1 MFEEFKWLPDQAST
15 VAPEV
20 DMLMLFIVV
29 VTVVIT
35 ALVGALTLGF
45 AIAFRRKSESYI
57 PHLGL
62 VAYHSKLAGLLF
74 LWVFA
79 WLCFLGV

>member
-35 ALVGALTLGF
+35 A
-45 AIAFRRKSESYI
+45 AIF